1 MKCWAF
7 FIVFLK
13 KMETTGLWFYGTLE
27 VEWNS
32 NRHLNLTNSWHS
44 FRIASS
50 VLSFTQ
56 LHPHCKYPVNVLGMS
71 KTVLSR
77 PEGWR
82 LPLGLS
88 ASRTISQETSFP
100 ETRQRSSQQ
109 PSFTGQ
115 VTITPIR
122 LQQLQRTSTATVED
136 VLQLRAPQSL
146 PVVEQC
152 SQQTLE
158 DPADISIQIRI
169 GPQAEA
175 WINTNI
181 NFPLKES
188 IVSGPNTLQITT
200 QVLG

>member
-1 MKCWAF
+1 MHTGCHPLACYMLHDAIVQWHLFSSPAEYNSSRIRKQGQF
-7 FIVFLK
+7 QYISFISPVDYEMLGPFYCFLKK

-88 ASRTISQETSFP
+88 ASRTISQETWFP
-100 ETRQRSSQQ
+100 ETRQRSS
-109 PSFTGQ
+109 
-115 VTITPIR
+115 
-122 LQQLQRTSTATVED
+122 
-136 VLQLRAPQSL
+136 
-146 PVVEQC
+146 
-152 SQQTLE
+152 
-158 DPADISIQIRI
+158 
-169 GPQAEA
+169 
-175 WINTNI
+175 
-181 NFPLKES
+181 
-188 IVSGPNTLQITT
+188 
-200 QVLG
+200 